1 MRKEDDSPITNAHTL
16 VTLTKSGDAADL
28 AALGTTTFNTNTN
41 TITINPSTDL
51 TDGTYT
57 ITLLANTVE
66 DANGNVISSAQTASF
81 TVDTTAPTVTFTP
94 TNGTV
99 TNDNATNITLQFN
112 EPVQK
117 EDGSDITDGNAHTL
131 VTLKKSGDDADLAAS
146 GTTTFNTN
154 TNTITI
160 TINPDNPLPD
170 GTYIITLLANTV
182 EDVYDHVVTDAQG
195 ATFTVDTLSPTVT
208 VTPADKATVTTTTPT
223 ITITF
228 TKPVKKGGGID
239 ITNKNISRL
248 VLILQNN
255 HPINL
260 SKSGAVT
267 INNQKTVITIV
278 PSAPLKDGF
287 TYEIYVPENSF
298 EDFYGNEVGLK
309 TSTFIVDTTASTA
322 PAAPL
327 PDTTA
332 PTVTFAPLD
341 GTVTDDNAT
350 NITLQFNEPVRKA
363 DGNPITDGD
372 IANIVTLKNSTSA
385 DIAFGGS
392 ISGNTITINPST
404 DLPDG
409 TYIITLLAGTVE
421 DVSGNVISDAQTAS
435 FTVDTT
441 APTVTFAPVD
451 GTVTNNNATNIT
463 LQFNETVR
471 KINDTPIT
479 SDNAHTLVT
488 LTKSGD
494 PANIATSA
502 NTTFRLK
509 HHHHQSPPPTFPTV
523 STPSP
528 FLLTPLKT
536 RATTPSRFQKR
547 RHSP

>member
-1 MRKEDDSPITNAHTL
+1 MRKADGSAITNAHTL
-16 VTLTKSGDAADL
+16 VTLKKSGDGADL

-131 VTLKKSGDDADLAAS
+131 VTLKKSGDDRNDLAAS
-146 GTTTFNTN
+146 GNTTFNTN

-160 TINPDNPLPD
+160 NPPTTFPD

-248 VLILQNN
+248 VLISQNN

-298 EDFYGNEVGLK
+298 EDFYGNEVGSK

-341 GTVTDDNAT
+341 GD
-350 NITLQFNEPVRKA
+350 IT
-363 DGNPITDGD
+363 T
-372 IANIVTLKNSTSA
+372 
-385 DIAFGGS
+385 
-392 ISGNTITINPST
+392 
-404 DLPDG
+404 
-409 TYIITLLAGTVE
+409 
-421 DVSGNVISDAQTAS
+421 
-435 FTVDTT
+435 
-441 APTVTFAPVD
+441 
-451 GTVTNNNATNIT
+451 NNATNIT

-479 SDNAHTLVT
+479 PDNAHTLVT
-488 LTKSGD
+488 LTKSGSTT
-494 PANIATSA
+494 NIAIQT
-502 NTTFRLK
+502 NTTFASNTITINPAELA
-509 HHHHQSPPPTFPTV
+509 FPTV

-536 RATTPSRFQKR
+536 PTTTPSRFQKR